1 MRRAQKGFD
10 VVIDYLWGRPTE
22 VLLTAITRTEFA
34 VAGSKTRLVEVGE
47 SAGPTITLP
56 AAVLRSTALTIL
68 GTAGIPPWDVLTS
81 AFQQVMN
88 RAASG
93 ELRIETERVPLAE
106 IETAWERDVHARRL
120 VVIP

>member
-1 MRRAQKGFD
+1 M
-10 VVIDYLWGRPTE
+10 VIDYLWGRPTE

-93 ELRIETERVPLAE
+93 ELHIETERVPLAE

>member
-1 MRRAQKGFD
+1 

-22 VLLTAITRTEFA
+22 VLLKAITRTEFA
-34 VAGSKTRLVEVGE
+34 VAGSKIRLVEVGE

-68 GTAGIPPWDVLTS
+68 GTAGVPSWDVLTS

-120 VVIP
+120 VAIP